1 VKKSIPVKICG
12 ITRTEDAL
20 LAVALGASALGFVF
34 WPRSPR
40 FIDPYRARAIARQ
53 VPPLVSL
60 VGVFVDQPV
69 DYVTGVAG
77 LIGLNAVQLH
87 GAESPAYAAA
97 LRPRIIKA
105 LSVGPDFD
113 AEQTR
118 RWPAEISLL
127 LDAHDPLRRGGTGRV
142 IDWTK
147 AARVAHSRRVILSG
161 GLRPEN
167 VAEAV
172 SLVNPYGVDVSSGIE
187 SAPGIKDSGRLRAF
201 FAAVRE
207 AGEPAR
213 R

>member
-201 FAAVRE
+201 FAAIRE

>member
-97 LRPRIIKA
+97 LRTRIIKA